1 MNNEMRTAA
10 KIANELMKESPSGRI
25 SWSRFK
31 KLMEAEGFEDIVTDK
46 AYTERVRYYAN
57 KNKNDG
63 ITVNAIIDEVGEMYA
78 AKRQVQTQRTNLNKI
93 KRELVD
99 DLTVITELKSALG
112 TITLEPFQNVQEV
125 PKNGQKDYAA
135 IITPSDWHTGLLVG
149 EMNHETQRKR
159 VGEYL
164 KAVTQYLKLMEV
176 TEIYVV
182 DLGDIIENSYL
193 HIPTSTATCEFN
205 TVTQFSSY
213 IKLFL
218 EFLQGLSVNFNVTF
232 KGIISGNHDRLS
244 KKDETLT
251 GDSFSVIA
259 TELVSNT
266 IALLGNKN
274 LSSDLSGYHKD
285 RVNFHLLG
293 HNFVFVH
300 GDKEKGKG
308 ESVIQKYMSIL
319 NEPVDYLTKGH
330 THSFKVETESHG
342 RKIFTSGT
350 LNNAN
355 DYAKGLGYYSTGSQM
370 FLLVNKHVATAI
382 DIELG
387 HIK

>member
-25 SWSRFK
+25 SWPRFK

-63 ITVNAIIDEVGEMYA
+63 ITINAIIDEVGEMYA

-125 PKNGQKDYAA
+125 AKNGQKDYAA
-135 IITPSDWHTGLLVG
+135 IVTPSDWHIGLLVG

-205 TVTQFSSY
+205 TATQFSSY

>member
-25 SWSRFK
+25 SWPRFK

-176 TEIYVV
+176 TEVYVV

-193 HIPTSTATCEFN
+193 HIPTSTATCEH
-205 TVTQFSSY
+205 SD
-213 IKLFL
+213 
-218 EFLQGLSVNFNVTF
+218 SVF
-232 KGIISGNHDRLS
+232 
-244 KKDETLT
+244 
-251 GDSFSVIA
+251 
-259 TELVSNT
+259 
-266 IALLGNKN
+266 
-274 LSSDLSGYHKD
+274 
-285 RVNFHLLG
+285 
-293 HNFVFVH
+293 
-300 GDKEKGKG
+300 
-308 ESVIQKYMSIL
+308 
-319 NEPVDYLTKGH
+319 
-330 THSFKVETESHG
+330 
-342 RKIFTSGT
+342 
-350 LNNAN
+350 
-355 DYAKGLGYYSTGSQM
+355 
-370 FLLVNKHVATAI
+370 
-382 DIELG
+382 
-387 HIK
+387 